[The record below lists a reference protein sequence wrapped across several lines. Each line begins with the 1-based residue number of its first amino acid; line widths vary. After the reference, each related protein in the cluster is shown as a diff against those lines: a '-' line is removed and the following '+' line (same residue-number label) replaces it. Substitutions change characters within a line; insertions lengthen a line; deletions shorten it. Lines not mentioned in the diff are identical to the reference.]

1 VLDWDGGDFQ
11 TLCKIDQ
18 ELEDAAVP
26 KGAGTEMRESM
37 LITLVPKG
45 APDAEPINLVSHE

>member
-18 ELEDAAVP
+18 ELEDVAVP

-37 LITLVPKG
+37 LVTLVPKG